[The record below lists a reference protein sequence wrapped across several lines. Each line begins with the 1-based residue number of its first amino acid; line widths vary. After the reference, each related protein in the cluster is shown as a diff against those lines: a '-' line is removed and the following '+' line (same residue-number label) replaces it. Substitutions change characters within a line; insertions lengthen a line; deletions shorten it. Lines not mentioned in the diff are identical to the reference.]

1 MDKEYKGILYSS
13 NFLVKIYWFSMKT
26 MELKDH
32 LESRLKIKS
41 LLFQSGTS
49 RLRKVKWLGQVS
61 QSVSNKIITI
71 NKDFLKIQVKF
82 I

>member
-32 LESRLKIKS
+32 LESILKIKS

-49 RLRKVKWLGQVS
+49 RLRKVK
-61 QSVSNKIITI
+61 
-71 NKDFLKIQVKF
+71 
-82 I
+82 